1 MQTDNDCL
9 TEAVAVTRN
18 AETTSAEADEDG
30 YAETL
35 VKRPADVP
43 RLEKENN
50 SGSGS
55 VLCQIN
61 SDENMRDSDIE
72 GTRQTRPEFQLE
84 NIVPLGLESEEK
96 ILKIKDSSHIIFS
109 GRFDAA
115 AVCGLLGTL
124 EEADLRS
131 LREHLHA
138 ALPDAIP
145 ATAGRQL
152 ARRNAGSSARL
163 VDDCWAL
170 GYSIVNDVLTSHA
183 HSTTLRPIGRNPLEP
198 LPPPSLN
205 VSAITNSME
214 GLVSSQ
220 LRLEGSCSGQQRDI
234 ARIRAELGELRDLRD
249 EVAGLRELRES
260 VTELRAAVSDRDAR
274 ITHLEAQV
282 AELLASAA
290 TAPTRQPIS
299 SPRNR
304 QLASEMAGLIDV
316 KELGASIAA
325 ALRSGAGD
333 SDSDVSDDPDWPS
346 LPPRVNAGARRRD
359 LSTPGTRAQQH
370 QASDVP
376 NARQWADAVAMS
388 RAPSGVAAATAVR
401 QEGRHRHTVM
411 GAAPQPVI
419 MTSAP
424 AETVGALPFLLEG
437 IRPETADVHV
447 RNLVLKVTTSLQNFQ
462 RVKRH
467 SGARRGLKA
476 FRFDVDARDAAVVM
490 SPSSWPAGLRV
501 RPWTVKSAD
510 RQLPPV
516 TGPVSGQ
523 SGAPKTRQPTPTVAP
538 SVRQLGAAQRP
549 PSRPLNLTE
558 GPAAAR
564 LNVTRQSGIVGSGPT
579 SELVITETP
588 DASSPVLIDG
598 FHPSVSDAQ
607 VRNLVWPLVRNLHQC
622 HEARHGGAQPGAKAY
637 RIVVDSADGPAILN
651 PVNWP
656 AGLRVRAWPGQHTRP
671 F

>member
-18 AETTSAEADEDG
+18 TETTSAEADEDG

-35 VKRPADVP
+35 VKRPADAP
-43 RLEKENN
+43 RLEEENN

-55 VLCQIN
+55 VLCQMSGSVLT

-163 VDDCWAL
+163 VEDCWAL
-170 GYSIVNDVLTSHA
+170 GYSIVNGVLTSRA

-346 LPPRVNAGARRRD
+346 LPPRVNDGARRRD

-370 QASDVP
+370 QASDAP
-376 NARQWADAVAMS
+376 NARQWDAVAMS
-388 RAPSGVAAATAVR
+388 RAPSGVAAATAAR

-411 GAAPQPVI
+411 GAAPQPVV

-424 AETVGALPFLLEG
+424 AETVGTLPFLLEG
-437 IRPETADVHV
+437 IRPETADAHV

-523 SGAPKTRQPTPTVAP
+523 SVAPKTRQPTPTVAP
-538 SVRQLGAAQRP
+538 SVRQMGAAQRP

-564 LNVTRQSGIVGSGPT
+564 LNVTRQLGIVGSGPT
-579 SELVITETP
+579 SELG
-588 DASSPVLIDG
+588 D
-598 FHPSVSDAQ
+598 H
-607 VRNLVWPLVRNLHQC
+607 
-622 HEARHGGAQPGAKAY
+622 
-637 RIVVDSADGPAILN
+637 
-651 PVNWP
+651 
-656 AGLRVRAWPGQHTRP
+656 
-671 F
+671 